1 MNFDKSFVKKV
12 LYLMEKEARKRKAP
26 VFRKEL
32 IIENDPFKIFIL
44 AFLSSRTKDE
54 TTVKVC
60 KRLFK
65 RVSNFKDILSLS
77 QKEIEK
83 LIYGVGFYRQKAKNL
98 KKTAEI
104 IVKRY
109 SGNLPNQLEELVKLP
124 GVGNKIAKV
133 ILAEAYR
140 KPYIAVDV
148 HVHRISNR
156 LGIVKT
162 KTPSETDRVLDKII
176 PEELKRKYNKIFVA
190 FGQTVCKPKRPLCN
204 ECPLKNLCPKI
215 GI

>member
-1 MNFDKSFVKKV
+1 MNFDKSSVKKV
-12 LYLMEKEARKRKAP
+12 LCLMEKEARKRKAP

-32 IIENDPFKIFIL
+32 IIENDPFKIFML

-54 TTVKVC
+54 TTVSVC

-104 IVKRY
+104 IVKKY
-109 SGNLPNQLEELVKLP
+109 DGNLPNQLEELVKLP